1 MRRPAFVL
9 TALLTLPGCGTLAVD
24 ELPPPAG
31 PAPSPALRA
40 APAGVVVAGGGDR
53 LPRREG
59 TVAPAGGGRRAV
71 LLPRERV
78 LELRSGRRV
87 SRAGAG
93 IGPTHVVAFGG
104 RLFVTDTGGGA
115 LLVFEE
121 RPDLRLVNRVYLPGG
136 PYAIAVDAGARRLWV
151 TLTARNEIVE
161 LSAHGRPRVLRRRR
175 TVRQPD
181 AVAVAAGRV
190 LVAGRAGALQILTP

>member
-1 MRRPAFVL
+1 ML
-9 TALLTLPGCGTLAVD
+9 
-24 ELPPPAG
+24 
-31 PAPSPALRA
+31 
-40 APAGVVVAGGGDR
+40 VAGGRDR
-53 LPRREG
+53 LPRRDR
-59 TVAPAGGGRRAV
+59 TVAAAGAGRRAV

-78 LELRSGRRV
+78 LELRDTRSGRRV
-87 SRAGAG
+87 ARAGAG

-115 LLVFEE
+115 LLVFEQ

-136 PYAIAVDAGARRLWV
+136 PYAAAVDTRAGRLWV
-151 TLTARNEIVE
+151 TLTARNEVVE

-190 LVAGRAGALQILTP
+190 LVAGRAGTLQILTP